1 MKGGRKGGEEDWR
14 RGKKIKGK
22 EKEVAFCRQAGEGG
36 LQKYGDMIFLWT
48 TWSGRGTWKEPGF
61 HLIRRQ
67 GCLLGLEGLSHP
79 VGLGLPRILP
89 GILVN
94 LQPP

>member
-36 LQKYGDMIFLWT
+36 APEIWGYDIFVDHMVW
-48 TWSGRGTWKEPGF
+48 
-61 HLIRRQ
+61 Q
-67 GCLLGLEGLSHP
+67 GHMEGARFSL
-79 VGLGLPRILP
+79 
-89 GILVN
+89 N
-94 LQPP
+94 

>member
-14 RGKKIKGK
+14 RGEKRLKGRKGK
-22 EKEVAFCRQAGEGG
+22 LLFVEGRG
-36 LQKYGDMIFLWT
+36 LQKYGDMVFLWT
-48 TWSGRGTWKEPGF
+48 IWPGRRTWKEPGL

-67 GCLLGLEGLSHP
+67 GCLLGVEGLSHP
-79 VGLGLPRILP
+79 VGLVLPRILP
-89 GILVN
+89 GTLVN